1 MKKILYRVAAGVL
14 LIGLATAGYAQN
26 GDSTS
31 VADSLAPVARPQPN
45 ETWLLTLAAVLSV
58 YALVLSY
65 LYFVEARPKLRKRAA
80 TTWPTDGQTKSV
92 PPSDA
97 GEIRRLREQVSK
109 MKREAQEREDFI
121 KQQEVDME
129 ALRLQLKKRPAV
141 AAVVPEI
148 LPELLPVPS
157 KITPPPLTRFYL
169 ATPNSDGSFVNNPAP
184 QFDPS
189 RSMYEFE
196 LNGEG
201 AEANFCFVSD
211 AATIAN
217 ALSHPDRYLMPACL
231 YPVPPTT
238 ARTIRTTTP
247 GKARLSPDGQR
258 WMIEQKAQ
266 ILFE

>member
-1 MKKILYRVAAGVL
+1 MKKIPYRVTASAL
-14 LIGLATAGYAQN
+14 LLGLATAGYSQVK
-26 GDSTS
+26 DSIS
-31 VADSLAPVARPQPN
+31 VDSSSVQVARPQAN
-45 ETWLLTLAAVLSV
+45 ETWLLTLAAVLGV

-65 LYFVEARPKLRKRAA
+65 LYFVDARSKLRKRAS
-80 TTWPTDGQTKSV
+80 TTWPPDGATESV
-92 PPSDA
+92 SPPNLV
-97 GEIRRLREQVSK
+97 ENKRLRDQVTQLR
-109 MKREAQEREDFI
+109 REAREREDFI
-121 KQQEVDME
+121 KQQEIDME
-129 ALRLQLKKRPAV
+129 AMRLQLKQRPVV
-141 AAVVPEI
+141 AA
-148 LPELLPVPS
+148 
-157 KITPPPLTRFYL
+157 PPPEMPEPPPAPLKTAPPPVTRFYL

-189 RSMYEFE
+189 RSLYEFE
-196 LNGEG
+196 L
-201 AEANFCFVSD
+201 AEAGTEAHFSFASD